1 MAFLVCGDFCGE
13 NGLRKVGLG
22 GIHPLTRRYSA
33 AVFIRRGTMRIDLT
47 MIENENQLH
56 ELMANFFGFPDYYG
70 KNWDAFW
77 DCLCDSDLPKVIEF
91 VGSSHLKSALPESF
105 ESLKS
110 CFDDLS
116 REYPNIGTRV
126 DWN

>member
-1 MAFLVCGDFCGE
+1 MQ
-13 NGLRKVGLG
+13 KLG
-22 GIHPLTRRYSA
+22 YCVLHPLTGRYSA
-33 AVFIRRGTMRIDLT
+33 AVFIRRGIMRIDLI

-56 ELMANFFGFPDYYG
+56 ELMANCFGFPDYYG

-91 VGSSHLKSALPESF
+91 VGSSHLKSAHPESF

>member
-1 MAFLVCGDFCGE
+1 
-13 NGLRKVGLG
+13 
-22 GIHPLTRRYSA
+22 
-33 AVFIRRGTMRIDLT
+33 MRIDLT

-56 ELMANFFGFPDYYG
+56 ELMANYFGFPDYYG

-77 DCLCDSDLPKVIEF
+77 DCLCDSDLSKVIEF
-91 VGSSHLKSALPESF
+91 VGCSHLKSALPESF

>member
-1 MAFLVCGDFCGE
+1 
-13 NGLRKVGLG
+13 
-22 GIHPLTRRYSA
+22 H
-33 AVFIRRGTMRIDLT
+33 
-47 MIENENQLH
+47 
-56 ELMANFFGFPDYYG
+56 
-70 KNWDAFW
+70 
-77 DCLCDSDLPKVIEF
+77 
-91 VGSSHLKSALPESF
+91 PESF

>member
-1 MAFLVCGDFCGE
+1 MF
-13 NGLRKVGLG
+13 G
-22 GIHPLTRRYSA
+22 GYGAVFEFSGSVAHNLIGRYSA

-56 ELMANFFGFPDYYG
+56 ELMANYFGIPDYYG

-77 DCLCDSDLPKVIEF
+77 DCLCDSDLSKVIEF